1 MKKYNF
7 VFYIYDNTNV
17 SACQAIKFIK
27 EPTII
32 KSRDNWWIVEN
43 LFVVNW
49 RHDKKGL
56 SPYIFKKCVYG
67 IQ

>member
-32 KSRDNWWIVEN
+32 KSRDN
-43 LFVVNW
+43 
-49 RHDKKGL
+49 
-56 SPYIFKKCVYG
+56 
-67 IQ
+67 